1 MKNPFRSRLTPS
13 INASSMADIAFLLLI
28 FFLTTTEIVEEK
40 GLLVKL
46 PPWEPNNKNIV
57 QPPPRNV
64 FSVLVND
71 NDELLVKGERIAL
84 ADLRARTKTFISN
97 PEKLSTLPQNPKRAI
112 ISLKNDRGT
121 SYATY
126 LGVYNELQAAY
137 NELWNEAA
145 QERYGIAFT
154 DDMPREQ
161 RNAIRADIPMVL
173 SEAEPTD
180 IVIDW

>member
-1 MKNPFRSRLTPS
+1 MKNPFRSRLTPG

-28 FFLTTTEIVEEK
+28 FFLVTTEIVEDK

-46 PPWEPNNKNIV
+46 PPWDPNIDNVV

-71 NDELLVKGERIAL
+71 NDELLVRGERIDL
-84 ADLRARTKTFISN
+84 ADLRSQAKTFISN
-97 PEKLSTLPQNPKRAI
+97 PEKLSTLPQNPRRAI

-126 LGVYNELQAAY
+126 LGVYNELKGAY
-137 NELWNEAA
+137 NELWEEAA
-145 QERYGIAFT
+145 QQRYGVPYSEEMSR
-154 DDMPREQ
+154 DQ
-161 RNAIRADIPMVL
+161 RVAIKGDIPMVL
-173 SEAEPTD
+173 SEAEPTE
-180 IVIDW
+180 IAID

>member
-28 FFLTTTEIVEEK
+28 FFLTTTEIVDEK

-46 PPWEPNNKNIV
+46 PPWDPNVDKVV

-64 FSVLVND
+64 FGVLVND
-71 NDELLVKGERIAL
+71 RDELLVKGERIAL
-84 ADLRARTKTFISN
+84 GELRARAKTFISN
-97 PEKLSTLPQNPKRAI
+97 PEGLSTLPQNPKRAI

-137 NELWNEAA
+137 NELWEEAA
-145 QERYGIAFT
+145 QERYGISFSQE
-154 DDMPREQ
+154 MPREQ
-161 RNAIRADIPMVL
+161 RNAIRAAIPMVL

-180 IVIDW
+180 ISIE